1 MNVAIVSIGTELLLT
16 DILNTNAAHVT
27 RRLREN
33 KIPISCRITIG
44 DDQAAI
50 ASLIQELMPR
60 YPVVITLGGLGTE
73 PDDFTRP
80 AIAEATGRQLLE
92 EPEGALSD
100 SRRLGEG
107 HTPNPGLLI
116 EEGNGTLLIAL
127 PGNPREMA
135 YLFETEVLPCLRQ
148 RMETTAASAWTLL
161 RTAGAMESTL
171 EQQLADLHNGHH
183 RQITFAS
190 YAGQTDIRL
199 WVEGESQE
207 RVQQDLA
214 VMEQEVIARL
224 GDHVYGREGDRLEAV
239 LVRHL
244 AISGVTLT
252 VAECYTNRS
261 LARTFA
267 RSPGSNVVATVL
279 PEYTGEELSQHLGL
293 PPLDGEFD
301 LTRWCRLAAE
311 CLRNDS
317 QTRLALVV
325 YNHVTPGGVQV
336 LVTLASE
343 QGVSVIQR
351 SFGGHPENIDHWA
364 STLGLVHVRRWLLAH
379 APEYRD
385 A

>member
-33 KIPISCRITIG
+33 NIPISCRITIG
-44 DDQAAI
+44 DDPAAI
-50 ASLIQELMPR
+50 ASLIQELLPR
-60 YPVVITLGGLGTE
+60 YPVIITLGGLGTE
-73 PDDFTRP
+73 PGDYTRQ
-80 AIAEATGRQLLE
+80 AIAEATGRRLLD
-92 EPEGALSD
+92 EPAGALSD

-107 HTPNPGLLI
+107 HAPNPGLLI
-116 EEGNGTLLIAL
+116 EEANGTLLIGL

-135 YLFETEVLPCLRQ
+135 YLFETEVLPALLQ
-148 RMETTAASAWTLL
+148 RLETTAASAWTLL

-199 WVEGESQE
+199 WVEGDSQE

-214 VMEQEVIARL
+214 LLEQEVTTRL
-224 GDHVYGREGDRLEAV
+224 GDHIYGREGDRLETV

-244 AISGVTLT
+244 ALSGVTLT
-252 VAECYTNRS
+252 VAECYTNRA
-261 LARTFA
+261 LARTFE

-279 PEYTGEELSQHLGL
+279 PDQTCEELGRRLGL
-293 PPLDGEFD
+293 PPLNEEFD

-311 CLRNDS
+311 CLRNNS
-317 QTRLALVV
+317 RTRLALVV
-325 YNHVTPGGVQV
+325 YNNVTPGGVQV

-343 QGVSVIQR
+343 HGVSVIQR

-379 APEYRD
+379 APE
-385 A
+385 AV

>member
-50 ASLIQELMPR
+50 ASLIQELLPR
-60 YPVVITLGGLGTE
+60 YPIVITLGGLGTGPE
-73 PDDFTRP
+73 DYTRQ

-92 EPEGALSD
+92 GPERALSG
-100 SRRLGEG
+100 SRRLGES
-107 HTPNPGLLI
+107 HAPNPGLLI
-116 EEGNGTLLIAL
+116 EEDNGTLLIGL

-148 RMETTAASAWTLL
+148 RLETTAASAWSLL
-161 RTAGAMESTL
+161 RTAGAMESNL

-199 WVEGESQE
+199 WVEGETQE
-207 RVQQDLA
+207 RVHQELA
-214 VMEQEVIARL
+214 KLEHEVVMRL
-224 GDHVYGREGDRLEAV
+224 GDHIYGREGDRLETV

-244 AISGVTLT
+244 AVTGVTLT
-252 VAECYTNRS
+252 VAECHTNHA
-261 LARTFA
+261 LTRTFN
-267 RSPGSNVVATVL
+267 RSPGSNVVATVV
-279 PEYTGEELSQHLGL
+279 PEQTEEELGHRLGL
-293 PPLDGEFD
+293 PPLAGESD

-311 CLRNDS
+311 CLRNDA
-317 QTRLALVV
+317 QTRLALIV

-343 QGVSVIQR
+343 HGVSVIQR

-379 APEYRD
+379 APE
-385 A
+385 